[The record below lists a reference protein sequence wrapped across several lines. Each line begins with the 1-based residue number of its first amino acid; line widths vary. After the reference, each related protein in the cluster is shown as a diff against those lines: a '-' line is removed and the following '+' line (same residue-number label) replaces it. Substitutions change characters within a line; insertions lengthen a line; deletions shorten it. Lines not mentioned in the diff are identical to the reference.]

1 MPNNPVPT
9 NPMPTRPPPAGG
21 PAHGPRMR
29 WRRGLR
35 RAAGHPGARPLRLVA
50 LAPVAVVVMVGAVLG
65 GCAGAPAPEQA
76 VLQTPSGFHPG
87 SAGPTCLL
95 HQTQPPTS
103 DYQGGPTA
111 APEPELTFLAYYSA
125 TGNREFCDG
134 APPTALDKDW
144 AQLYAQLT
152 GNPAPVA
159 RLLG

>member
-1 MPNNPVPT
+1 MPAWSCAPCPDRYNPIPNNPVPT
-9 NPMPTRPPPAGG
+9 NPVTR
-21 PAHGPRMR
+21 
-29 WRRGLR
+29 WCRGLR
-35 RAAGHPGARPLRLVA
+35 RAAGHPGARPLRLGS
-50 LAPVAVVVMVGAVLG
+50 LAPVAVVVVVGAVLG

-125 TGNREFCDG
+125 TGNREFCDS
-134 APPTALDKDW
+134 APPTALDKNW

>member
-9 NPMPTRPPPAGG
+9 NPVTR
-21 PAHGPRMR
+21 
-29 WRRGLR
+29 WCRGLR
-35 RAAGHPGARPLRLVA
+35 RAVGPPGARGPRLVA
-50 LAPVAVVVMVGAVLG
+50 LAPVAVVVVVGAVLG
-65 GCAGAPAPEQA
+65 GCTSAPSAPGPP

-103 DYQGGPTA
+103 DYQGGPTS

-134 APPTALDKDW
+134 APPTALDKNW

-152 GNPAPVA
+152 GEVGPQDRTLTVW
-159 RLLG
+159 GQ